1 MWVSHGRIRRPFHAL
16 NPQLPTITHDALRAG
31 LAGFVTV
38 SDAEIAEA
46 LRTLVRTTH
55 NLVEGAA
62 AAGLA
67 GLVRLR
73 EELAG
78 QRVAVVLTGSNIDY
92 DTLSRVL
99 RGEL

>member
-1 MWVSHGRIRRPFHAL
+1 MTF
-16 NPQLPTITHDALRAG
+16 DALREG

-38 SDAEIAEA
+38 SEAEIAEG
-46 LRTLVRTTH
+46 LRTLVGTTH

-78 QRVAVVLTGSNIDY
+78 QRVAVVLTGSNIDSA
-92 DTLSRVL
+92 TLCRVL
-99 RGEL
+99 TGKL

>member
-1 MWVSHGRIRRPFHAL
+1 VSLHNNAL
-16 NPQLPTITHDALRAG
+16 KQG

-38 SDAEIAEA
+38 SEAEIAEA
-46 LRTLVRTTH
+46 LRTLLRTTH
-55 NLVEGAA
+55 NLAEGAA

-92 DTLSRVL
+92 DTLCRVL
-99 RGEL
+99 TSEL

>member
-1 MWVSHGRIRRPFHAL
+1 MTF
-16 NPQLPTITHDALRAG
+16 DALREG

-38 SDAEIAEA
+38 SEAEIAEG
-46 LRTLVRTTH
+46 LRTLVGNTH

-92 DTLSRVL
+92 ETLCRVL
-99 RGEL
+99 SGTL